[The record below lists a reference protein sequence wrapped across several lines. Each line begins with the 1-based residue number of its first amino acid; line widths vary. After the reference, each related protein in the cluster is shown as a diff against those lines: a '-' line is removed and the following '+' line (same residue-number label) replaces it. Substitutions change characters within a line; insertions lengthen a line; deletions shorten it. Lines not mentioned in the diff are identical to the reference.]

1 MKSKNVSV
9 LSDLSNVSG
18 QTSANSTL
26 NDTQAK
32 KIAALA
38 KFKQLDMDVTARTA
52 LKEFN
57 KANLSDAQT
66 PALLM
71 PKKTTRKRK
80 AEGTVGSQVESQPED
95 LLEELDT
102 LTSDDSS
109 LVEAGPAKRKSL
121 RLSRSY
127 GITMSDV
134 APERDPTKPTSV
146 SVVAGATD
154 DSLQLDETENETMQ
168 VIVRTTLQ

>member
-18 QTSANSTL
+18 QTSANSTM

-71 PKKTTRKRK
+71 PKKTTRKR
-80 AEGTVGSQVESQPED
+80 
-95 LLEELDT
+95 
-102 LTSDDSS
+102 
-109 LVEAGPAKRKSL
+109 
-121 RLSRSY
+121 
-127 GITMSDV
+127 
-134 APERDPTKPTSV
+134 
-146 SVVAGATD
+146 
-154 DSLQLDETENETMQ
+154 
-168 VIVRTTLQ
+168 